1 MPRMSYSRSMVGWK
15 SWVIGI
21 SSMGREGFSGGGE
34 QVAIG
39 MQPLARRKVQ
49 SPHSFAQLL
58 PRHDMPHP
66 HAAEMRLVEQGEAGR
81 EQLAIDDAFAEPR
94 DDAKADAPGQL
105 GKRFADAAHIVR
117 IDMLKAVAKDEP
129 VDRPPVGLGDRK
141 STRLNSSH

>member
-1 MPRMSYSRSMVGWK
+1 MACASASVSVSPTMPRMSYSRSMVGWK

-105 GKRFADAAHIVR
+105 GRSEEHTSELQSLMRISYAVFCVKKKR
-117 IDMLKAVAKDEP
+117 K
-129 VDRPPVGLGDRK
+129 
-141 STRLNSSH
+141 

>member
-1 MPRMSYSRSMVGWK
+1 MSVAKLRPIACASAAVSVSPTMPRMSYSRSMVGWK

-58 PRHDMPHP
+58 PRHDIPHP
-66 HAAEMRLVEQGEAGR
+66 HAPELRPVEQGAAGKS
-81 EQLAIDDAFAEPR
+81 EEHTSAIQSLLSIPY
-94 DDAKADAPGQL
+94 
-105 GKRFADAAHIVR
+105 
-117 IDMLKAVAKDEP
+117 
-129 VDRPPVGLGDRK
+129 
-141 STRLNSSH
+141 